1 MLAGEYEGGL
11 ARPIMR
17 GYLLKRLLTIL
28 PILIGV
34 SLVIFFLT
42 TLIPGDVVD
51 VLLESEVSPELAA
64 RLRATLGL
72 DKPFLVRYWG
82 WASGL
87 AQGDFGLSII
97 NGRPVLSQILEM
109 YGPSLELA
117 IIATVIGVLVG
128 IPLGV
133 LSATRQFRLTD
144 DFLRLASVI
153 GFSLPAFWV
162 GTLFL
167 LLISLY
173 LPGFPILNFVPFS
186 KDPVLNLKIMMVP
199 GVTLGIA
206 MVALIMRMTRSCVLE
221 VIRAQFVTTARSKGL
236 NERIVLFKHVL
247 RNALIPVV
255 TLVGLRFG
263 YLIGG
268 LVIVEEVFGIP
279 GLGRLVIYSIS
290 KRDYPLV
297 LGVVFFIALSFLVIN
312 LLVDIFYAVIDP
324 RISYGKKTE

>member
-1 MLAGEYEGGL
+1 MGK
-11 ARPIMR
+11 
-17 GYLLKRLLTIL
+17 YLVKRLLAII

-34 SLVIFFLT
+34 TLVIFFLT

-51 VLLESEVSPELAA
+51 VLLESTVQPELAA
-64 RLRATLGL
+64 RLRGTLGL
-72 DKPFLVRYWG
+72 DKPFVVRYWN
-82 WASGL
+82 WVSGL
-87 AQGDFGLSII
+87 ALGDFGLSVI

-117 IIATVIGVLVG
+117 IIATVVGVLLG

-133 LSATRQFRLTD
+133 LSATRQFHLTD
-144 DFLRLASVI
+144 DFLRLTSVI
-153 GFSLPAFWV
+153 GFSLPSFWI

-167 LLISLY
+167 LILSLY
-173 LPGFPILNFVPFS
+173 FPGFPILKFVPFS
-186 KDPVLNLKIMMVP
+186 KDPALNLKIMMVP
-199 GVTLGIA
+199 GATLGIA
-206 MVALIMRMTRSCVLE
+206 MVALIIRMTRSCVLE
-221 VIRAQFVTTARSKGL
+221 VLRAQFVTTARSKGL
-236 NERIVLFKHVL
+236 GERVVLFKHVL

-297 LGVVFFIALSFLVIN
+297 LGVVFFIALSFLIIN
-312 LLVDIFYAVIDP
+312 LLVDVLYAVIDP
-324 RISYGKKTE
+324 RISYEKKAD

>member
-1 MLAGEYEGGL
+1 MGA
-11 ARPIMR
+11 
-17 GYLLKRLLTIL
+17 YLVKRLLAII

-34 SLVIFFLT
+34 TLIIFFLT
-42 TLIPGDVVD
+42 NLIPGDVID
-51 VLLESEVSPELAA
+51 ILLESNVQPEVAA
-64 RLRATLGL
+64 HLRQTLGL
-72 DKPFLVRYWG
+72 DKPFFVRYWN
-82 WASGL
+82 WVSGL
-87 AQGDFGLSII
+87 AQGDFGLSIV
-97 NGRPVLSQILEM
+97 NGRPVLSQILAM

-117 IIATVIGVLVG
+117 VIATVIGVLIG

-133 LSATRQFRLTD
+133 LSATRQFHLTD
-144 DFLRLASVI
+144 DLLRLSSVI
-153 GFSLPAFWV
+153 GFSLPSFWI

-167 LLISLY
+167 LIISLY
-173 LPGFPILNFVPFS
+173 FPGFPILEYVPFS
-186 KDPVLNLKIMMVP
+186 KDPVLNLKIMSLP
-199 GVTLGIA
+199 GITLGIA
-206 MVALIMRMTRSCVLE
+206 MVALIMRMTRSSVLE

-312 LLVDIFYAVIDP
+312 LLVDILYAVIDP
-324 RISYGKKTE
+324 RISYGKKAE

>member
-1 MLAGEYEGGL
+1 MGG
-11 ARPIMR
+11 
-17 GYLLKRLLTIL
+17 YFLKRLLAMI

-34 SLVIFFLT
+34 TLVIFFLT
-42 TLIPGDVVD
+42 ALIPGDVVD
-51 VLLESEVSPELAA
+51 VLLESQFQPELAA

-72 DKPFLVRYWG
+72 DKPFVVRYWN

-87 AQGDFGLSII
+87 VHGDFGLSLI

-117 IIATVIGVLVG
+117 MIATVVGVLIG

-133 LSATRQFRLTD
+133 LSATQQFRLTD
-144 DFLRLASVI
+144 DFLRLTSVI
-153 GFSLPAFWV
+153 GFSLPSFWI

-167 LLISLY
+167 LLLSLY
-173 LPGFPILNFVPFS
+173 FPGFPILKFVPFS
-186 KDPVLNLKIMMVP
+186 QDPLLNLKIMMIP
-199 GVTLGIA
+199 GMTLGIA

-236 NERIVLFKHVL
+236 NERMVLFKHVL

-297 LGVVFFIALSFLVIN
+297 LGVVFFIALSFLTVN
-312 LLVDIFYAVIDP
+312 LLVDFLYAVIDP
-324 RISYGKKTE
+324 RISYGKKAE

>member
-1 MLAGEYEGGL
+1 MGK
-11 ARPIMR
+11 
-17 GYLLKRLLTIL
+17 YLLKRLLAMI

-34 SLVIFFLT
+34 TLVIFFLT

-51 VLLESEVSPELAA
+51 VLLESTVQPELAA
-64 RLRATLGL
+64 RLRGTLGL
-72 DKPFLVRYWG
+72 DKPFVVRYWN
-82 WASGL
+82 WVSGL
-87 AQGDFGLSII
+87 AQGDFGLSVI

-117 IIATVIGVLVG
+117 IIATVVGIVIG

-133 LSATRQFRLTD
+133 LSATRQFHLTD
-144 DFLRLASVI
+144 DLLRLTSVI
-153 GFSLPAFWV
+153 GFSLPSFWI

-167 LLISLY
+167 LILSLY
-173 LPGFPILNFVPFS
+173 FPGFPILKFVPFS
-186 KDPVLNLKIMMVP
+186 KDPALNLKIMMVP
-199 GVTLGIA
+199 GMTLGIA
-206 MVALIMRMTRSCVLE
+206 MVALVIRMTRSCVLE

-236 NERIVLFKHVL
+236 NERVVLFKHVL

-297 LGVVFFIALSFLVIN
+297 LGVVFFIALSFLIVN
-312 LLVDIFYAVIDP
+312 LLVDVLYAVIDP
-324 RISYGKKTE
+324 RISYEKKSN

>member
-1 MLAGEYEGGL
+1 MGEYF
-11 ARPIMR
+11 
-17 GYLLKRLLTIL
+17 LKRLLAMI

-34 SLVIFFLT
+34 TLVIFLLT
-42 TLIPGDVVD
+42 ALIPGDVVD
-51 VLLESEVSPELAA
+51 VLLESQFQPELAA

-72 DKPFLVRYWG
+72 DKPFVVRYWN
-82 WASGL
+82 WVSGL
-87 AQGDFGLSII
+87 VQGDFGLSLI

-117 IIATVIGVLVG
+117 IIATVVGVLIG

-133 LSATRQFRLTD
+133 LSATQQFHLTD
-144 DFLRLASVI
+144 DFLRLISVI
-153 GFSLPAFWV
+153 GFSLPSFWI

-167 LLISLY
+167 LILSLY
-173 LPGFPILNFVPFS
+173 FPGFPILKFVPFS
-186 KDPVLNLKIMMVP
+186 KDPVLNLTIMMIP
-199 GVTLGIA
+199 GMTLGIA
-206 MVALIMRMTRSCVLE
+206 MVALILRMTRSCVLE

-236 NERIVLFKHVL
+236 NERVVLFKHVL

-297 LGVVFFIALSFLVIN
+297 LGVVFFIALSFLIIN
-312 LLVDIFYAVIDP
+312 LLVDLLYAVIDP
-324 RISYGKKTE
+324 RISYGKKAK